1 MRSARITMT
10 DEAIP
15 LARRLPAHTQRESPM
30 IKVRELT
37 FTYPGSP
44 LPTLKQLSFSVERG
58 EILGF
63 LGPSGAGKSTTQ
75 KILIGLLKEFQGD
88 VSVFGKDLR
97 SWRSEYYERIGVS
110 FELPNH
116 YLKLTALEN
125 LNYFRSLYDG
135 ETEDPNHL
143 LDMVGLGGDGA
154 LRVSQFSKGMKNR
167 LNFARSLLNKPELVF
182 FDEPTTGLDPVS
194 ARRIKDIILEKKRDG
209 RTIFLTTHDMV
220 AATELCDRVAFMIE
234 GEVKLIDSPR
244 NLMLTHGAR
253 KVRVEYQVDHG
264 VEQQEFPMEDLGRN
278 EEFLRLLRADS
289 VQTIHT
295 EEATLE
301 KVFIEVTGR
310 SLL

>member
-1 MRSARITMT
+1 
-10 DEAIP
+10 
-15 LARRLPAHTQRESPM
+15 M

-37 FTYPGSP
+37 FTYPGSAQP
-44 LPTLKQLSFSVERG
+44 ALKQLSFSVERG

-75 KILIGLLKEFQGD
+75 KILIGLLKDYQGD
-88 VSVFGKDLR
+88 VSVFGQDLR

-143 LDMVGLGGDGA
+143 LDMVGLGDDGA

-220 AATELCDRVAFMIE
+220 AATELCDRVAFIIE

-253 KVRVEYQVDHG
+253 KVRVEYQADHG

-278 EEFLRLLRADS
+278 GDFLRLLRTDS

-310 SLL
+310 RLS

>member
-1 MRSARITMT
+1 
-10 DEAIP
+10 
-15 LARRLPAHTQRESPM
+15 M

-37 FTYPGSP
+37 FTYPGSARP
-44 LPTLKQLSFSVERG
+44 ALKQLSFSVERG

-75 KILIGLLKEFQGD
+75 KILIGLLKDYQGD
-88 VSVFGKDLR
+88 VSVFGQDLR

-135 ETEDPNHL
+135 ETEAPNNL
-143 LDMVGLGGDGA
+143 LDMVGLGDDGA

-220 AATELCDRVAFMIE
+220 AATELCDRVAFIIE

-278 EEFLRLLRADS
+278 EDFLRLLRTDS

-301 KVFIEVTGR
+301 KVFIEVAGSR
-310 SLL
+310 LS

>member
-1 MRSARITMT
+1 
-10 DEAIP
+10 
-15 LARRLPAHTQRESPM
+15 M

-44 LPTLKQLSFSVERG
+44 QPALKQLSFSVERG

-75 KILIGLLKEFQGD
+75 KILIGLLKDYQGD
-88 VSVFGKDLR
+88 VSVFGQDLR

-125 LNYFRSLYDG
+125 LNYFRSLYEG
-135 ETEDPNHL
+135 ETEDPNNL
-143 LDMVGLGGDGA
+143 LDMVGLGDDGA

-220 AATELCDRVAFMIE
+220 AATELCDRVAFIIE

-278 EEFLRLLRADS
+278 EDFLRLLRTDS

-310 SLL
+310 RLS

>member
-1 MRSARITMT
+1 
-10 DEAIP
+10 
-15 LARRLPAHTQRESPM
+15 M

-44 LPTLKQLSFSVERG
+44 KPTLKQLSFSVERG

-75 KILIGLLKEFQGD
+75 KILIGLLKEFRGD

-125 LNYFRSLYDG
+125 LNYFRSLYEG
-135 ETEDPNHL
+135 ETEDPNNL
-143 LDMVGLGGDGA
+143 LDMVGLGNDGA

-194 ARRIKDIILEKKRDG
+194 ARRIKDIILEKKRHG

-234 GEVKLIDSPR
+234 GELKLIDSPR

-253 KVRVEYQVDHG
+253 KVRVEYQEDDG

-278 EEFLRLLRADS
+278 EEFLRLLRTDS

>member
-1 MRSARITMT
+1 
-10 DEAIP
+10 
-15 LARRLPAHTQRESPM
+15 M

-125 LNYFRSLYDG
+125 LNYFRSLYEG
-135 ETEDPNHL
+135 ETEDPNNL
-143 LDMVGLGGDGA
+143 LDMVGLGDDGA

-253 KVRVEYQVDHG
+253 KVRVEYQGDDG
-264 VEQQEFPMEDLGRN
+264 IEQEEFPMEDLGRN
-278 EEFLRLLRADS
+278 EEFLRLLRTDS

-310 SLL
+310 QLS

>member
-1 MRSARITMT
+1 
-10 DEAIP
+10 
-15 LARRLPAHTQRESPM
+15 M

-44 LPTLKQLSFSVERG
+44 QPTLKQLSFSVERG

-75 KILIGLLKEFQGD
+75 KILIGLLKDYQGD
-88 VSVFGKDLR
+88 VAVFGQDLR
-97 SWRSEYYERIGVS
+97 SWRSPYYERIGVS

-125 LNYFRSLYDG
+125 LNYFRSLYEG
-135 ETEDPNHL
+135 ETEDPNNL
-143 LDMVGLGGDGA
+143 LEMVGLGDDGA

-209 RTIFLTTHDMV
+209 RTIFLTTHDMA
-220 AATELCDRVAFMIE
+220 AATELCDRVAFIIE

-253 KVRVEYQVDHG
+253 KVRVEYQADHG

-278 EEFLRLLRADS
+278 DDFLRLLRTDA

-310 SLL
+310 RLS

>member
-1 MRSARITMT
+1 
-10 DEAIP
+10 
-15 LARRLPAHTQRESPM
+15 M

-44 LPTLKQLSFSVERG
+44 QPTLKQLSFSVERG

-125 LNYFRSLYDG
+125 LNYFRSLYEG

-143 LDMVGLGGDGA
+143 LDMVGLGDDGA

-220 AATELCDRVAFMIE
+220 AATELCDRVAFIIE

-253 KVRVEYQVDHG
+253 KVRVEYQVDRG

-278 EEFLRLLRADS
+278 EEFLRLLRTDS

-310 SLL
+310 QLS

>member
-1 MRSARITMT
+1 
-10 DEAIP
+10 
-15 LARRLPAHTQRESPM
+15 M

-44 LPTLKQLSFSVERG
+44 QPTLKQLSFSVERG

-125 LNYFRSLYDG
+125 LNYFRSLYEG

-143 LDMVGLGGDGA
+143 LDMVGLGDDGA
-154 LRVSQFSKGMKNR
+154 LRVSQFPKGMKNR

-194 ARRIKDIILEKKRDG
+194 ARRIKDIILEKKRAG

-253 KVRVEYQVDHG
+253 KVRVEYQEDDG
-264 VEQQEFPMEDLGRN
+264 IEQREFPMEDLGRN
-278 EEFLRLLRADS
+278 EDFLRLLRTDA

-310 SLL
+310 LLSLPDGAPS

>member
-1 MRSARITMT
+1 
-10 DEAIP
+10 
-15 LARRLPAHTQRESPM
+15 M

-37 FTYPGSP
+37 FTYPGSARP
-44 LPTLKQLSFSVERG
+44 ALKQLSFSVERG

-75 KILIGLLKEFQGD
+75 KILIGLLKDYQGD
-88 VSVFGKDLR
+88 VSVFGQDLR

-125 LNYFRSLYDG
+125 LNYFRSLYEG

-143 LDMVGLGGDGA
+143 LDMVGLGDDGA

-220 AATELCDRVAFMIE
+220 AATELCDRVAFIIE

-278 EEFLRLLRADS
+278 EDFLRLLRTDS

-310 SLL
+310 RLS

>member
-1 MRSARITMT
+1 
-10 DEAIP
+10 
-15 LARRLPAHTQRESPM
+15 M

-44 LPTLKQLSFSVERG
+44 QPTLKQRSFSVERG

-125 LNYFRSLYDG
+125 LNYFRSLYEG

-143 LDMVGLGGDGA
+143 LDMVGLGDDGA

-194 ARRIKDIILEKKRDG
+194 ARRIKDIILEKKRAG

-253 KVRVEYQVDHG
+253 KVRVEYQEDDG
-264 VEQQEFPMEDLGRN
+264 IEQQEFPMEDFGRN
-278 EEFLRLLRADS
+278 EEFLRLLRTDS

-310 SLL
+310 QLS

>member
-1 MRSARITMT
+1 
-10 DEAIP
+10 
-15 LARRLPAHTQRESPM
+15 M

-37 FTYPGSP
+37 FTYSGSLRP
-44 LPTLKQLSFSVERG
+44 ALKQLSFSVERG

-75 KILIGLLKEFQGD
+75 KILIGLLKDYQGD
-88 VSVFGKDLR
+88 VSVFGQDLR

-125 LNYFRSLYDG
+125 LNYFRSLYEG
-135 ETEDPNHL
+135 ETEDPNNL
-143 LDMVGLGGDGA
+143 LDMVGLGDDGP

-220 AATELCDRVAFMIE
+220 AATELCDRVAFIIE

-278 EEFLRLLRADS
+278 EDFLRLLRTDS

-310 SLL
+310 RLS

>member
-1 MRSARITMT
+1 
-10 DEAIP
+10 
-15 LARRLPAHTQRESPM
+15 M

-44 LPTLKQLSFSVERG
+44 KPTLKQLSFSVERG

-125 LNYFRSLYDG
+125 LNYFRSLYEG

-143 LDMVGLGGDGA
+143 LDMVGLGDDGA

-253 KVRVEYQVDHG
+253 KVRVEYQEDDG
-264 VEQQEFPMEDLGRN
+264 IEQREFPMEDLGRN
-278 EEFLRLLRADS
+278 EDFLRLLRTDA

-310 SLL
+310 RLS

>member
-1 MRSARITMT
+1 M
-10 DEAIP
+10 
-15 LARRLPAHTQRESPM
+15 
-30 IKVRELT
+30 T

-44 LPTLKQLSFSVERG
+44 KPTLKQLSFSVERG

-75 KILIGLLKEFQGD
+75 KILIGLLKDYQGD
-88 VSVFGKDLR
+88 VSVFGQDLR

-125 LNYFRSLYDG
+125 LNYFRSLYEG

-143 LDMVGLGGDGA
+143 LDMVGLGDDGA

-220 AATELCDRVAFMIE
+220 AATELCDHVAFIIE

-278 EEFLRLLRADS
+278 EDFLRLLRTDS

-310 SLL
+310 RLS

>member
-1 MRSARITMT
+1 
-10 DEAIP
+10 
-15 LARRLPAHTQRESPM
+15 M

-44 LPTLKQLSFSVERG
+44 QPALKQLSFSVERG

-75 KILIGLLKEFQGD
+75 KILIGLLKDYQGD
-88 VSVFGKDLR
+88 VSVFGQDLR

-125 LNYFRSLYDG
+125 LNYFRSLYEG
-135 ETEDPNHL
+135 ETEDPNNL
-143 LDMVGLGGDGA
+143 LDMVGLGDDGA

-220 AATELCDRVAFMIE
+220 AATELCDRVAFIIE

-264 VEQQEFPMEDLGRN
+264 VEQQELPMEDLGRN
-278 EEFLRLLRADS
+278 EDFLRLLRSDS

-310 SLL
+310 RLS

>member
-1 MRSARITMT
+1 
-10 DEAIP
+10 
-15 LARRLPAHTQRESPM
+15 M

-44 LPTLKQLSFSVERG
+44 KSTLKQLSFSVERG

-75 KILIGLLKEFQGD
+75 KILIGLLKDYQGD
-88 VSVFGKDLR
+88 VSVFGQDLR

-125 LNYFRSLYDG
+125 LNYFRSLYEG
-135 ETEDPNHL
+135 ETEDPNNL
-143 LDMVGLGGDGA
+143 LDIVGLGDDGA

-167 LNFARSLLNKPELVF
+167 LNFAQSLLNKPELVF

-220 AATELCDRVAFMIE
+220 AATELCDRVAFIIE

-278 EEFLRLLRADS
+278 EDFLRLLRTDS

-310 SLL
+310 RLS

>member
-1 MRSARITMT
+1 
-10 DEAIP
+10 
-15 LARRLPAHTQRESPM
+15 M

-37 FTYPGSP
+37 FTYPGSARP
-44 LPTLKQLSFSVERG
+44 ALKQLSFSVERG

-75 KILIGLLKEFQGD
+75 KILIGLLKDYQGD
-88 VSVFGKDLR
+88 VSVFGQDLR

-125 LNYFRSLYDG
+125 LNYFRSLYEG

-143 LDMVGLGGDGA
+143 LDMVGLGDDGA
-154 LRVSQFSKGMKNR
+154 LRVSQFPKGMKNR

-220 AATELCDRVAFMIE
+220 AATELCDRVAFIIE

-278 EEFLRLLRADS
+278 EDFLRLLRTDS

-295 EEATLE
+295 EEATPE

-310 SLL
+310 RLS

>member
-1 MRSARITMT
+1 
-10 DEAIP
+10 
-15 LARRLPAHTQRESPM
+15 M

-44 LPTLKQLSFSVERG
+44 RPALKRLSFSVERG

-75 KILIGLLKEFQGD
+75 KILIGLLKDYQGD
-88 VSVFGKDLR
+88 VSVFGQDLR

-125 LNYFRSLYDG
+125 LNYFRSLYEG
-135 ETEDPNHL
+135 ETEDPNNL
-143 LDMVGLGGDGA
+143 LDMVGLGDDGA

-220 AATELCDRVAFMIE
+220 AATELCDRVAFIIE

-253 KVRVEYQVDHG
+253 KVRVEYQMDHG

-278 EEFLRLLRADS
+278 EDFLRLLRTDS

-310 SLL
+310 RLS

>member
-1 MRSARITMT
+1 
-10 DEAIP
+10 
-15 LARRLPAHTQRESPM
+15 M

-44 LPTLKQLSFSVERG
+44 QPTLKQLSFSVERG

-125 LNYFRSLYDG
+125 LNYFRSLYEG
-135 ETEDPNHL
+135 ETEDPNNL
-143 LDMVGLGGDGA
+143 LDMVGLGNDGA

-194 ARRIKDIILEKKRDG
+194 ARRIKDIILEKKRAG

-253 KVRVEYQVDHG
+253 KVRVEYQEDDG
-264 VEQQEFPMEDLGRN
+264 IEQQEFPMEDLGRN
-278 EEFLRLLRADS
+278 EEFLRLLRTDS

-310 SLL
+310 QLS

>member
-1 MRSARITMT
+1 
-10 DEAIP
+10 
-15 LARRLPAHTQRESPM
+15 M

-44 LPTLKQLSFSVERG
+44 KPTLKQLSFSVERG

-75 KILIGLLKEFQGD
+75 KILIGLLKDYQGD
-88 VSVFGKDLR
+88 VSVFGQDLR

-135 ETEDPNHL
+135 ETEDPNNL
-143 LDMVGLGGDGA
+143 LDMVGLGDDGA

-220 AATELCDRVAFMIE
+220 AATELCDRVAFIIE

-278 EEFLRLLRADS
+278 EDFLRLLRTDS

-310 SLL
+310 RLS